1 MARDATADIRFE
13 ISKALDEQQLVI
25 GWAAVVT
32 KANGEKIVDLQDD
45 VIAIEEIEKAAHRAM
60 SFGGRGKGGEQH
72 VHMGIGDIVESFV
85 VSKERREALGFGPG
99 PEGWIVA
106 LKIHD
111 ADVWARV
118 KSGELSELSFRGP
131 ARRRPID
138 G

>member
-1 MARDATADIRFE
+1 MDNDTTADIRFT

-32 KANGEKIVDLQDD
+32 KSNGERIVDLQGD
-45 VIAIEEIEKAAHRAM
+45 VISIVEIEKAAHRAM

-72 VHMGIGDIVESFV
+72 ENMGIGDIVESFV
-85 VSKERREALGFGPG
+85 VSKERREALGFGEG

-111 ADVWARV
+111 PKVWAKV
-118 KSGELSELSFRGP
+118 KSGEYSELSFRGP
-131 ARRRPID
+131 ARARQV
-138 G
+138 